1 MKIIKYNLNILPQIL
16 KFIKKSKMTPRT
28 KNSWIKNDM
37 TNINMKQLMFEQRM
51 QEIDADI
58 VPFGFVDDG
67 SQYINE
73 LEKNDKNNDWAI
85 EYDPNL

>member
-1 MKIIKYNLNILPQIL
+1 MK
-16 KFIKKSKMTPRT
+16 KM
-28 KNSWIKNDM
+28 
-37 TNINMKQLMFEQRM
+37 MFEQRM
-51 QEIDADI
+51 REIDEDV

-73 LEKNDKNNDWAI
+73 LETQDKGSEWAI